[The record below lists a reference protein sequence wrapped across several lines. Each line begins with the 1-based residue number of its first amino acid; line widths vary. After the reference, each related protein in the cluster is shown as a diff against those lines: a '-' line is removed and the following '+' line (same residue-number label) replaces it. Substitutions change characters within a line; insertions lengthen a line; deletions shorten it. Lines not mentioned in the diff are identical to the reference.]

1 MFSFKIKTQNRSN
14 TFALILSFGL
24 NLGEVLNSWIFPETG
39 KHFQVVPELLQKV
52 WNNWELRLLVL
63 LSLTLQLSL
72 FHFGRQRRYNVKI
85 RIHIFM
91 WFCYIMADSVATIAL
106 GVISSKNR
114 NFGNNNPKLHNELT
128 AFWAPFMLLNFGGQ
142 DTITAFAIQDNQL
155 WLRHFLALVVQ
166 SCVTFYIFN
175 TSLKGN
181 WLSLLTIPMILVGF
195 IRYIERIWVMRSA
208 SKPPVDADEIPPLLQ
223 TAETDA
229 RMKEIR

>member
-1 MFSFKIKTQNRSN
+1 MPTRDFNFDTLPTQGSIRYCSVTHLLVYRYSNTFSFKIKTQNKSN

-24 NLGEVLNSWIFPETG
+24 NLGEVLNSWIFLETG

-91 WFCYIMADSVATIAL
+91 WFCYLMADSVATIAL

-114 NFGNNNPKLHNELT
+114 NFGNNNPKVHNELT
-128 AFWAPFMLLNFGGQ
+128 AF
-142 DTITAFAIQDNQL
+142 
-155 WLRHFLALVVQ
+155 
-166 SCVTFYIFN
+166 
-175 TSLKGN
+175 
-181 WLSLLTIPMILVGF
+181 
-195 IRYIERIWVMRSA
+195 
-208 SKPPVDADEIPPLLQ
+208 
-223 TAETDA
+223 
-229 RMKEIR
+229 